1 MQESVMKT
9 PAAYLLRGTLGVLF
23 ATCVFSVARAE
34 EGNDPKKIP
43 PAILKKYDAN
53 QDGTLDASE
62 KAAMEADKA
71 KHKAEWE
78 AKRLEK
84 LDTNKDGKI
93 DESELAA
100 EKAAKDEMIAKKKAE
115 MEAKRLHKFDA
126 NKDGKLDEAE
136 LAAEAAAKKEHKKPE
151 AAN

>member
-1 MQESVMKT
+1 MKT
-9 PAAYLLRGTLGVLF
+9 PVTSLLRSTLGVLF
-23 ATCVFSVARAE
+23 AICAFSVAQAE
-34 EGNDPKKIP
+34 EGGESKKIP
-43 PAILKKYDAN
+43 PGILKKFDAN
-53 QDGTLDASE
+53 QDGTLDATE

-93 DESELAA
+93 DDSEQAA
-100 EKAAKDEMIAKKKAE
+100 EKAVKEEMMAKKKAA
-115 MEAKRLHKFDA
+115 MDAKRLEKFDA

-136 LAAEAAAKKEHKKPE
+136 LAAEVAAKKEMKKKPE